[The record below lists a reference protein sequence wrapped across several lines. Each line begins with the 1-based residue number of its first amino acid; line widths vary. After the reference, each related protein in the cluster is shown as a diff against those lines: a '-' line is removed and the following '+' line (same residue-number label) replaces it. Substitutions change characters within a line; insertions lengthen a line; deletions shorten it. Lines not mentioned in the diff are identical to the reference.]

1 MTHAKRIQNPF
12 LASPVPSLGSDFT
25 VLPNGGLQI
34 SHAKV
39 EDAGTYMC
47 VAQNP
52 AGTALGKTKLR
63 VQGKMGVSNNNHQ
76 CYSSGTSFQTFLQN
90 HDLAFRVTLIFS

>member
-1 MTHAKRIQNPF
+1 LNSNNLT
-12 LASPVPSLGSDFT
+12 SSGGGFT

-34 SHAKV
+34 SKARV
-39 EDAGTYMC
+39 EDSGTYMC

-63 VQGKMGVSNNNHQ
+63 VQG
-76 CYSSGTSFQTFLQN
+76 
-90 HDLAFRVTLIFS
+90 

>member
-1 MTHAKRIQNPF
+1 MIHLI
-12 LASPVPSLGSDFT
+12 SLVLLSSGGDFT

-34 SHAKV
+34 SKARV
-39 EDAGTYMC
+39 EDSGTYMC

-63 VQGKMGVSNNNHQ
+63 VQGETHIGCDEN
-76 CYSSGTSFQTFLQN
+76 
-90 HDLAFRVTLIFS
+90 

>member
-1 MTHAKRIQNPF
+1 MYSTTFIFPYI
-12 LASPVPSLGSDFT
+12 LSLGSDFT

-34 SHAKV
+34 LQAKV
-39 EDAGTYMC
+39 EDSGTYMC

-63 VQGKMGVSNNNHQ
+63 VQGKM
-76 CYSSGTSFQTFLQN
+76 
-90 HDLAFRVTLIFS
+90 D